1 MILMVDFVKEENHTE
16 RIQVLHG
23 VYFMRGRENNSVV
36 RYINDAHQV
45 HGRVGQDSYLG
56 MKTVKQLK
64 LVLVILK
71 CLE

>member
-23 VYFMRGRENNSVV
+23 VYFMRGRENNRAV

-45 HGRVGQDSYLG
+45 HGRVGATHGRVSQPCN
-56 MKTVKQLK
+56 
-64 LVLVILK
+64 VL
-71 CLE
+71 